1 MSMCPAF
8 WGTESTYNY
17 YSGMITRQMVHM
29 VIEKQMKR
37 PEEKQGCVIQKSS
50 NAPGLRIG
58 KHSQYRR
65 KSKNSEKTRLNGA
78 IRRPL

>member
-50 NAPGLRIG
+50 NAPG
-58 KHSQYRR
+58 
-65 KSKNSEKTRLNGA
+65 
-78 IRRPL
+78 